1 MNSFLF
7 LPIVL
12 ISWYGSKKAGVFLA
26 FISTIAWA
34 FSIKFITTYN
44 MDVWPYIFSVLSH
57 LCAYSLLAIIITNF
71 RSVHRV
77 EVIAADTDNLTGV
90 LSPRS
95 FYVEL
100 TNEVHRSQR
109 YGNIFSL
116 AYIDID
122 NFKEINDTLGHEM
135 GDKLLIEVAKSLKTS
150 LRATDKVA
158 RLGGDEFLSLLPET
172 NSEDAKKTFAK
183 VSNKL
188 SKKMA
193 VGKWHVSFSVGVV
206 TFESP
211 PEDIHSAVKIAD
223 DLMYSVK
230 KDKKDD
236 IEYKVWRRK
245 GDFFP
250 QKKSKIN

>member
-1 MNSFLF
+1 M
-7 LPIVL
+7 
-12 ISWYGSKKAGVFLA
+12 
-26 FISTIAWA
+26 
-34 FSIKFITTYN
+34 
-44 MDVWPYIFSVLSH
+44 
-57 LCAYSLLAIIITNF
+57 
-71 RSVHRV
+71 
-77 EVIAADTDNLTGV
+77 
-90 LSPRS
+90 
-95 FYVEL
+95 
-100 TNEVHRSQR
+100 
-109 YGNIFSL
+109 
-116 AYIDID
+116 
-122 NFKEINDTLGHEM
+122 
-135 GDKLLIEVAKSLKTS
+135 
-150 LRATDKVA
+150 
-158 RLGGDEFLSLLPET
+158 LPET

-245 GDFFP
+245 GDLFP